1 MTNAKTA
8 KTPLPQ
14 GYKPLP
20 NKNPVDPSLRLKFQS
35 VIGSLLYIML
45 GTRPD
50 IAYAVTVMSQFAVN
64 PSHENLDKALYI
76 CRYLAGTPEHC
87 LVYEG

>member
-1 MTNAKTA
+1 MTNTKTA

-14 GYKPLP
+14 GCKPLP
-20 NKNPVDPSLRLKFQS
+20 NENPVDPSLRLKFQS
-35 VIGSLLYIML
+35 IIGSLLYIML

-64 PSHENLDKALYI
+64 PSLEHLGKALYI
-76 CRYLAGTPEHC
+76 CR
-87 LVYEG
+87 